1 MKKPAASAVCMLGA
15 LCASALFAASKVTEG
30 TIAMPTYPFSD
41 PDPVPCTAEKRYP
54 YFRYDGSTASAAT
67 QSWTCVTLENE
78 RVSVTMLPEIG
89 GKVWG
94 ALDKATGRE
103 FIYFNHAVKFR
114 DIAMRGPWCSG
125 GIEFNFGIMGHAPTT
140 ATPVDWAVR
149 QNPDGSASYFAS
161 ATEHVNGTTWQ
172 VEVNLPADADY
183 FLTRTTWFNG
193 ANLPGPYYH
202 WMTAAYSARGNPSLA
217 FPGTAYIGHG
227 GDAHSWN
234 LDWKGRDLSV
244 YANNAFG
251 PSKSYHVL
259 NGDNRIFAVWWPEA
273 AFGSYHYAA
282 EKYGRKIWLWAL
294 SREGGIWE
302 DLLTDT
308 DGQYV
313 ELQSGRVFNQP
324 GGTTWQTPFKHP
336 TFAPGATDIF
346 EERWGVVRD
355 AAQLVSLTSGCAY
368 VERPLQMPEDFD
380 WTSAYGLYLR
390 GQQALRERDDK
401 TGEESL
407 RACLA
412 KEPNFVPA
420 LTALAGLDARRGD
433 DAEVR
438 ALCARAL
445 AVDTYDAEANYLD
458 GFAAHA
464 QGAAEEARERLL
476 LAAYSP
482 LYRAP
487 SYVLLAKGALRKG
500 DWAAASDYAMK
511 ATQASSFNFDAW
523 LVRIVAARRRGDATA
538 ARRILRLA
546 RQVAPLFHGA
556 RFEEKLIGDSDTA
569 GFTFHVRNEFPEQTY
584 LDLADWYEDAGLLD
598 EARELYGL
606 APKNILAQVRRAY
619 LERCAGNYEAA
630 ARALEE
636 AAKLSV
642 RFAFPFRRA
651 TRAALAWAAESG
663 ASWKFRYLLAVQRA
677 AQGGTAEEVDALLSA
692 CDEADDAVVFHFRGL
707 RRTGPARRVD
717 LRRAASLED
726 GWRIGRDLARSYV
739 DEKNWNAAANTA
751 KDYLARHPGNSTL
764 GMLYVKALCG
774 QGRFDDAVK
783 FLEGMHV
790 LPSEH
795 SNDAHALWLEAWAGV
810 ARQAMAG
817 GDVAKADAALA
828 RRAEYPENLGRGKP
842 YPKDE

>member
-1 MKKPAASAVCMLGA
+1 MKTPAASAVFLLGT
-15 LCASALFAASKVTEG
+15 LCASALLAASKVTEG
-30 TIAMPTYPFSD
+30 TLALPTYPFSD
-41 PDPVPCTAEKRYP
+41 PDPVPCVEAKRYP
-54 YFRYDGSTASAAT
+54 YFRYDGSSASATT
-67 QSWTCVTLENE
+67 QSWTCVTLEND
-78 RVSVTMLPEIG
+78 RVRVTMLPQIG

-103 FIYFNHAVKFR
+103 FIYFNHVVKFR

-125 GIEFNFGIMGHAPTT
+125 GIEFNFGITGHAPTT
-140 ATPVDWAVR
+140 ATPVDWSAR

-161 ATEHVNGTTWQ
+161 ATEYVNGTTWQ
-172 VEVNLPADADY
+172 VEVNLPADADH

-202 WMTAAYSARGNPSLA
+202 WMTAAYSARGNPSFA
-217 FPGTAYIGHG
+217 FPGAAYIGHG
-227 GDAHSWN
+227 GDAHAWPV
-234 LDWKGRDLSV
+234 DGKGRDLSV
-244 YANNAFG
+244 YAHNAFG
-251 PSKSYHVL
+251 SSKSYHVL
-259 NGDNRIFAVWWPEA
+259 NGDNRVFALWWPEA

-294 SREGGIWE
+294 SRAGGIWE

-523 LVRIVAARRRGDATA
+523 LVRIVAARRRGDVAA

-677 AQGGTAEEVDALLSA
+677 AQGGTAEEVDALLSS
-692 CDEADDAVVFHFRGL
+692 CDDADDAVVFHFRGL

-726 GWRIGRDLARSYV
+726 GWRIGRDLRRPTRRRTTWRAIRATAR
-739 DEKNWNAAANTA
+739 
-751 KDYLARHPGNSTL
+751 LACST
-764 GMLYVKALCG
+764 
-774 QGRFDDAVK
+774 
-783 FLEGMHV
+783 
-790 LPSEH
+790 
-795 SNDAHALWLEAWAGV
+795 
-810 ARQAMAG
+810 
-817 GDVAKADAALA
+817 
-828 RRAEYPENLGRGKP
+828 
-842 YPKDE
+842 

>member
-1 MKKPAASAVCMLGA
+1 MKTPAASTVFLLGT
-15 LCASALFAASKVTEG
+15 LCASALLAASKVTEG
-30 TIAMPTYPFSD
+30 TLAMPTYPFSD
-41 PDPVPCTAEKRYP
+41 PDPVPCVAERRYP
-54 YFRYDGSTASAAT
+54 YFRYDGSSATAVT
-67 QSWTCVTLENE
+67 QSWTCVTLEND
-78 RVSVTMLPEIG
+78 RVRVTMLPEIG

-103 FIYFNHAVKFR
+103 FIYFNHVVKFR

-125 GIEFNFGIMGHAPTT
+125 GIEFNFGITGHAPTT
-140 ATPVDWAVR
+140 ATPVDWTVR
-149 QNPDGSASYFAS
+149 QNADGSSSYFAS
-161 ATEHVNGTTWQ
+161 ATEYVNGTTWQ
-172 VEVNLPADADY
+172 VEVNLPADADH
-183 FLTRTTWFNG
+183 FVTRTTWFNG

-217 FPGTAYIGHG
+217 FPGAAYIGHG
-227 GDAHSWN
+227 GDAHSWS

-259 NGDNRIFAVWWPEA
+259 NGDNRVFAIWWPGA

-294 SREGGIWE
+294 SRAGGIWE

-313 ELQSGRVFNQP
+313 ELQSGRVFHQP
-324 GGTTWQTPFKHP
+324 SGETWRTPFKYP

-355 AAQLVSLTSGCAY
+355 AAQLVSLTAGCAR
-368 VERPLQMPEDFD
+368 VERPLQMPEAFD
-380 WTSAYGLYLR
+380 WTTAYGLYLR
-390 GQQALRERDDK
+390 GQQALRARDDGA
-401 TGEESL
+401 GEASL
-407 RACLA
+407 RECLA
-412 KEPNFVPA
+412 KEPNFAPA
-420 LTALAGLDARRGD
+420 LTALAGLAARRGD
-433 DAEVR
+433 DARVR

-464 QGAAEEARERLL
+464 LWADEEARERLV

-487 SYVLLAKGALRKG
+487 AYVLLAKGALRKG
-500 DWAAASDYAMK
+500 DWAAASDFAMK
-511 ATQASSFNFDAW
+511 ATQSGSFNFDAW
-523 LVRIVAARRRGDATA
+523 LVRIAAARRRGDVKA
-538 ARRILRLA
+538 ARSILRLA
-546 RQVAPLFHGA
+546 RQVVPLFHGA
-556 RFEEKLIGDSDTA
+556 RFEEKLIGDSDTD
-569 GFTFHVRNEFPEQTY
+569 GFTFYVRNEFPEQTY
-584 LDLADWYEDAGLLD
+584 LDLAGWYEDAGLFD

-606 APKNILAQVRRAY
+606 APKNIVAWVRLAY
-619 LERCAGNYEAA
+619 LERNAGRYEAA
-630 ARALEE
+630 ARALEK
-636 AAKLSV
+636 AAGLSV

-651 TRAALAWAAESG
+651 TRAALAWAAASG

-677 AQGGTAEEVDALLSA
+677 AQGGKPEEVDALLAS
-692 CDEADDAVVFHFRGL
+692 CDAADDAVMFHFR
-707 RRTGPARRVD
+707 ARRAKGEARRKD
-717 LRRAASLED
+717 LRRAAELED
-726 GWRIGRDLARSYV
+726 GWRVGRDLVQSYV
-739 DEKNWNAAANTA
+739 DDKAWDDTARTA
-751 KDYLARHPGNSTL
+751 KDYLARHPGNNPL

-774 QGRFDDAVK
+774 QDRFEDAVK

-790 LPSEH
+790 LPSEN
-795 SNDAHALWLEAWAGV
+795 SNDAHALWQEAWSGV
-810 ARQAMAG
+810 ARQALAAG
-817 GDVAKADAALA
+817 NSAKADAALA

-842 YPKDE
+842 YPEDE

>member
-1 MKKPAASAVCMLGA
+1 
-15 LCASALFAASKVTEG
+15 
-30 TIAMPTYPFSD
+30 
-41 PDPVPCTAEKRYP
+41 
-54 YFRYDGSTASAAT
+54 
-67 QSWTCVTLENE
+67 
-78 RVSVTMLPEIG
+78 
-89 GKVWG
+89 VWG
-94 ALDKATGRE
+94 ALDKSTGRE

-183 FLTRTTWFNG
+183 FITRTTWFNG

-217 FPGTAYIGHG
+217 FPGTAYVGHD
-227 GDAHSWN
+227 GDAHAWHV
-234 LDWKGRDLSV
+234 DAKGRDLSV

-251 PSKSYHVL
+251 RSKSYHVL

-302 DLLTDT
+302 DLLTDA

-313 ELQSGRVFNQP
+313 ELQSGRAFNQP
-324 GGTTWQTPFKHP
+324 RGDTWRTPFKHP

-355 AAQLVSLTSGCAY
+355 AAQLASLTAGCVH
-368 VERPLQMPEDFD
+368 VERPLAMPKGFD

-390 GQQALRERDDK
+390 GQQALRERDDR
-401 TGEESL
+401 TGEAAL
-407 RACLA
+407 RECLV

-433 DAEVR
+433 DAETR
-438 ALCARAL
+438 ELCDSAL

-464 QGAAEEARERLL
+464 QGADEEARERLL

-487 SYVLLAKGALRKG
+487 AYVLLAKGALRKG
-500 DWAAASDYAMK
+500 DWAAAGDFAMK

-523 LVRIVAARRRGDATA
+523 LVRIIAARRRGDAAA
-538 ARRILRLA
+538 ARRVLRLA

-556 RFEEKLIGDSDTA
+556 RFEEKLIGDSDTD
-569 GFTFHVRNEFPEQTY
+569 GFTSHVRNEFPEQTY

-606 APKNILAQVRRAY
+606 APKNILAHVRRAY
-619 LERCAGNYEAA
+619 LEHGAGDDAAA
-630 ARALEE
+630 ARALEK
-636 AAKLSV
+636 AAELSV
-642 RFAFPFRRA
+642 RFAFPFRRS
-651 TRAALAWAAESG
+651 TRAALTWAAAANG
-663 ASWKFRYLLAVQRA
+663 SWKFRYLLAVQRA
-677 AQGGTAEEVDALLSA
+677 AQGGGADEVDALLSS
-692 CDEADDAVVFHFRGL
+692 CDDADDAVLFHYRAL
-707 RRTGPARRVD
+707 RRTGEACRAD
-717 LRRAASLED
+717 LRRAAALED
-726 GWRIGRDLARSYV
+726 GWRVGRDLARSYI
-739 DEKNWNAAANTA
+739 DEKDWDAAAGTA
-751 KDYLARHPGNSTL
+751 SDYLARHPGNSPL

-774 QGRFDDAVK
+774 QGRFDDAVA

-795 SNDAHALWLEAWAGV
+795 SNDAHALWQEAWAGV
-810 ARQAMAG
+810 ARQALAA
-817 GDVAKADAALA
+817 GDVAKADAALV

>member
-1 MKKPAASAVCMLGA
+1 M
-15 LCASALFAASKVTEG
+15 
-30 TIAMPTYPFSD
+30 
-41 PDPVPCTAEKRYP
+41 
-54 YFRYDGSTASAAT
+54 
-67 QSWTCVTLENE
+67 
-78 RVSVTMLPEIG
+78 
-89 GKVWG
+89 
-94 ALDKATGRE
+94 
-103 FIYFNHAVKFR
+103 
-114 DIAMRGPWCSG
+114 
-125 GIEFNFGIMGHAPTT
+125 
-140 ATPVDWAVR
+140 
-149 QNPDGSASYFAS
+149 
-161 ATEHVNGTTWQ
+161 
-172 VEVNLPADADY
+172 
-183 FLTRTTWFNG
+183 
-193 ANLPGPYYH
+193 
-202 WMTAAYSARGNPSLA
+202 
-217 FPGTAYIGHG
+217 
-227 GDAHSWN
+227 
-234 LDWKGRDLSV
+234 
-244 YANNAFG
+244 
-251 PSKSYHVL
+251 
-259 NGDNRIFAVWWPEA
+259 
-273 AFGSYHYAA
+273 
-282 EKYGRKIWLWAL
+282 
-294 SREGGIWE
+294 
-302 DLLTDT
+302 
-308 DGQYV
+308 
-313 ELQSGRVFNQP
+313 
-324 GGTTWQTPFKHP
+324 
-336 TFAPGATDIF
+336 
-346 EERWGVVRD
+346 
-355 AAQLVSLTSGCAY
+355 
-368 VERPLQMPEDFD
+368 
-380 WTSAYGLYLR
+380 
-390 GQQALRERDDK
+390 
-401 TGEESL
+401 
-407 RACLA
+407 
-412 KEPNFVPA
+412 
-420 LTALAGLDARRGD
+420 
-433 DAEVR
+433 
-438 ALCARAL
+438 
-445 AVDTYDAEANYLD
+445 DTYDAEANYLD

-677 AQGGTAEEVDALLSA
+677 AQGGTDEEVNALLAA
-692 CDEADDAVVFHFRGL
+692 CDDADDAVVFHFRGL

>member
-1 MKKPAASAVCMLGA
+1 MKQSAASAVFMLWA
-15 LCASALFAASKVTEG
+15 LCASALLAASKVSEG
-30 TIAMPTYPFSD
+30 TLAMPTYPFSD
-41 PDPVPCTAEKRYP
+41 PDPVPCVAEKRYP
-54 YFRYDGSTASAAT
+54 YFRYDGSTASADT
-67 QSWTCVTLENE
+67 QSWTCVTLEND

-125 GIEFNFGIMGHAPTT
+125 GIEFNFGIMGHSPTT

-172 VEVNLPADADY
+172 VEVNLPADTDY

-227 GDAHSWN
+227 GDAHPWHV
-234 LDWKGRDLSV
+234 DAKGRDLSV

-324 GGTTWQTPFKHP
+324 GGTTWRTPFKHP

-355 AAQLVSLTSGCAY
+355 AAQLASLTVDCVR
-368 VERPLQMPEDFD
+368 VERPLKMPENFD

-390 GQQALRERDDK
+390 GQQALRERDDR
-401 TGEESL
+401 TGEASL
-407 RACLA
+407 RECLA
-412 KEPNFVPA
+412 KEPNFAPA
-420 LTALAGLDARRGD
+420 LTALAGLAARRGD
-433 DAEVR
+433 YAEMR

-464 QGAAEEARERLL
+464 QGADDEARERLL

-487 SYVLLAKGALRKG
+487 AYVLLAKGALRKG
-500 DWAAASDYAMK
+500 DWAAASDYAK
-511 ATQASSFNFDAW
+511 EATQASSFNFDAW
-523 LVRIVAARRRGDATA
+523 LVRIIAARRRGDAA
-538 ARRILRLA
+538 SARRVLRLA

-556 RFEEKLIGDSDTA
+556 RFEEKLVGDSDED
-569 GFTFHVRNEFPEQTY
+569 GFKFHVRNEFPEQTY

-619 LERCAGNYEAA
+619 LERCAGNYKAA
-630 ARALEE
+630 ARALEG
-636 AAKLSV
+636 AAGLSV

-677 AQGGTAEEVDALLSA
+677 AQGGTDEEVNALLAA
-692 CDEADDAVVFHFRGL
+692 CDDADDAVLFHFRAQRGK
-707 RRTGPARRVD
+707 GAARRAD
-717 LRRAASLED
+717 LRRAAALED
-726 GWRIGRDLARSYV
+726 GWRIGRDLTQSYI
-739 DEKNWNAAANTA
+739 DEKAWDAAAYTA
-751 KDYLARHPGNSTL
+751 KEYLERHPGNSPL

-774 QGRFDDAVK
+774 LKQFDDAVA

-795 SNDAHALWLEAWAGV
+795 SNDAHALWQEAWAGV
-810 ARQAMAG
+810 ARQALAA
-817 GDVAKADAALA
+817 GDVVKADAALV

>member
-1 MKKPAASAVCMLGA
+1 MKQSAASAVFMLWA
-15 LCASALFAASKVTEG
+15 LCASALHAASKVSEG
-30 TIAMPTYPFSD
+30 SLAMPTYPFSD
-41 PDPVPCTAEKRYP
+41 PDPVPCVTEKRYP
-54 YFRYDGSTASAAT
+54 YFRYDGSTASADT
-67 QSWTCVTLENE
+67 QSWASVTLEND

-161 ATEHVNGTTWQ
+161 ATEYVNGTTWQ

-217 FPGTAYIGHG
+217 FPGTAYVGHG
-227 GDAHSWN
+227 GDAHSWHV
-234 LDWKGRDLSV
+234 DWKGRDLSV

-259 NGDNRIFAVWWPEA
+259 NGDNRVFAVWWPGA

-336 TFAPGATDIF
+336 TFAPGATDMF

-355 AAQLVSLTSGCAY
+355 AAQLVSLTSGCAC
-368 VERPLQMPEDFD
+368 VERPLQMPEAFD
-380 WTSAYGLYLR
+380 WTTAYGLYLR

-692 CDEADDAVVFHFRGL
+692 CDDADDAVVFHFRGL

-751 KDYLARHPGNSTL
+751 KDYLARHPGNSPL

>member
-1 MKKPAASAVCMLGA
+1 MKKPAAFAVCMLGA
-15 LCASALFAASKVTEG
+15 LCAHSLFAASKVTEG
-30 TIAMPTYPFSD
+30 AIAMPTYPFSD
-41 PDPVPCTAEKRYP
+41 PDPVPCVAERRYP
-54 YFRYDGSTASAAT
+54 YFRYDGSSASATT
-67 QSWTCVTLENE
+67 QSWTCVTLEND

-103 FIYFNHAVKFR
+103 FIYFNHVIKFR

-227 GDAHSWN
+227 GDAHPWHV
-234 LDWKGRDLSV
+234 DAKGRDLSV
-244 YANNAFG
+244 YENNAFG

-273 AFGSYHYAA
+273 AFGSYHFAA

-302 DLLTDT
+302 DLLTDA

-355 AAQLVSLTSGCAY
+355 AAQLASLTSDCVQ
-368 VERPLQMPEDFD
+368 VERPLKMPEDFD
-380 WTSAYGLYLR
+380 WNSAYGLYLR
-390 GQQALRERDDK
+390 GQQALRERDDR
-401 TGEESL
+401 TGEASL
-407 RACLA
+407 RECLA

-420 LTALAGLDARRGD
+420 LTVLAGLAARRGD

-438 ALCARAL
+438 KLCARAL

-464 QGAAEEARERLL
+464 QGADGEARERLL

-487 SYVLLAKGALRKG
+487 AYVLLAKGALRKG
-500 DWAAASDYAMK
+500 DWVAANDYAMK

-523 LVRIVAARRRGDATA
+523 LVRIIAARRRGDAAA
-538 ARRILRLA
+538 ARRVLRLA

-556 RFEEKLIGDSDTA
+556 RFEEKLVGDCDAA
-569 GFTFHVRNEFPEQTY
+569 GFKSHVRNEFPEQTY

-598 EARELYGL
+598 EARELYGF
-606 APKNILAQVRRAY
+606 APTNIIAQVRRAY
-619 LERCAGNYEAA
+619 LERCAGNYEEA
-630 ARALEE
+630 ARALEV
-636 AAKLSV
+636 AAGLSV
-642 RFAFPFRRA
+642 RFAFPFRRS
-651 TRAALAWAAESG
+651 TRAALAWAAASK
-663 ASWKFRYLLAVQRA
+663 ASWKFSYLLAVQRA
-677 AQGGTAEEVDALLSA
+677 AQGGKAEEVDALLSA
-692 CDEADDAVVFHFRGL
+692 CDDADDAVAFHFRAQRSEGAM
-707 RRTGPARRVD
+707 RRAD
-717 LRRAASLED
+717 LRRAAAIED
-726 GWRIGRDLARSYV
+726 GWRIGRDLVRSYA
-739 DEKNWNAAANTA
+739 DEKNWDAAANTA
-751 KDYLARHPGNSTL
+751 KDYLARHPGNSPL

-774 QGRFDDAVK
+774 LSRFDDAVK

-810 ARQAMAG
+810 ARQALAA
-817 GDVAKADAALA
+817 GDVAKADAALV

>member
-1 MKKPAASAVCMLGA
+1 MKKPAASAVCLFGA
-15 LCASALFAASKVTEG
+15 LCASNLLAASKVTEG
-30 TIAMPTYPFSD
+30 TLALPTYPFSD
-41 PDPVPCTAEKRYP
+41 PDPVPCVAERRYP
-54 YFRYDGSTASAAT
+54 YFRYDGSSATSAT
-67 QSWTCVTLENE
+67 QSWTCVTLEND
-78 RVSVTMLPEIG
+78 RVVVTMLPQIG

-94 ALDKATGRE
+94 ALDKATGRV

-125 GIEFNFGIMGHAPTT
+125 GIEFNFGIIGHSPNT

-149 QNPDGSASYFAS
+149 QNQDGSASYFAS
-161 ATEHVNGTTWQ
+161 ATEYVNGTTWQ
-172 VEVNLPADADY
+172 VEVNLPPDADY

-217 FPGTAYIGHG
+217 FPGSAYIGHG
-227 GDAHSWN
+227 GDAHSWHV
-234 LDWKGRDLSV
+234 DWKGRDLSV

-251 PSKSYHVL
+251 RSKSYHVL
-259 NGDNRIFAVWWPEA
+259 NGDNRIFALWWPEA

-302 DLLTDT
+302 DLLTDS

-324 GGTTWQTPFKHP
+324 NGDSWKTPFKHP
-336 TFAPGATDIF
+336 TFAPGATDMF

-355 AAQLVSLTSGCAY
+355 ASQLVSLTSGCAC
-368 VERPLQMPEDFD
+368 VERPLQMPDDFD
-380 WTSAYGLYLR
+380 WTTAYGLYLR
-390 GQQALRERDDK
+390 GQQALRTRDDK

-407 RACLA
+407 RECLA
-412 KEPNFVPA
+412 KEPAFVPA
-420 LTALAGLDARRGD
+420 LNTLAGLAARRGGY
-433 DAEVR
+433 AEVR
-438 ALCARAL
+438 ELCARAL

-464 QGAAEEARERLL
+464 QGADEEARERLL

-482 LYRAP
+482 LYRA
-487 SYVLLAKGALRKG
+487 SAYVLLAKGSLRKG

-511 ATQASSFNFDAW
+511 ATQAGSFNFDAW
-523 LVRIVAARRRGDATA
+523 LVRVIAARRRGDVKA
-538 ARRILRLA
+538 ARSILRLA
-546 RQVAPLFHGA
+546 RQVVPLFHGA
-556 RFEEKLIGDSDTA
+556 RFEEKLIGDLDEDV
-569 GFTFHVRNEFPEQTY
+569 FKFLVRNEFPDQTY
-584 LDLADWYEDAGLLD
+584 IGLADWYEDAGLLD

-606 APKNILAQVRRAY
+606 APKSIIARVRLAY
-619 LERCAGNYEAA
+619 LERNAGKYEAA

-636 AAKLSV
+636 ATRLSV
-642 RFAFPFRRA
+642 RFAFPFRRS

-677 AQGGTAEEVDALLSA
+677 AQGGSAQEVDALLSR
-692 CDEADDAVVFHFRGL
+692 CDDADDAVLFHFRAM
-707 RRTGPARRVD
+707 RRKGAERRVD
-717 LRRAASLED
+717 LRRAAELED

-739 DEKNWNAAANTA
+739 DEKYWEDAARTA
-751 KDYLARHPGNSTL
+751 ESYLARHPGNSPL
-764 GMLYVKALCG
+764 GMLYVKSLCG
-774 QGRFDDAVK
+774 LKRFEDAVK
-783 FLEGMHV
+783 FLEGMRV
-790 LPSEH
+790 LPSEN
-795 SNDAHALWLEAWAGV
+795 SNDAHALWQEAWAGM
-810 ARQAMAG
+810 ARQALAAG
-817 GDVAKADAALA
+817 DAAKADAALV

>member
-30 TIAMPTYPFSD
+30 RIAMPTYPFSD

-161 ATEHVNGTTWQ
+161 ATEHVNGTSWQ

-227 GDAHSWN
+227 GDAHSWHV
-234 LDWKGRDLSV
+234 DWKGRDLSV
-244 YANNAFG
+244 YGNNAFG

-324 GGTTWQTPFKHP
+324 RGDTWRTPFKHP

-355 AAQLVSLTSGCAY
+355 AAQLASLTADCVR
-368 VERPLQMPEDFD
+368 VERPLKMPEDFD
-380 WTSAYGLYLR
+380 WTSSYGLYLR
-390 GQQALRERDDK
+390 GQQALRERDDR
-401 TGEESL
+401 TGEALL
-407 RACLA
+407 RVCLA
-412 KEPNFVPA
+412 KEPNFAPA
-420 LTALAGLDARRGD
+420 LTALAGLAARRGD

-438 ALCARAL
+438 SLCARAL
-445 AVDTYDAEANYLD
+445 AVDTYDADANYLD

-464 QGAAEEARERLL
+464 QR
-476 LAAYSP
+476 
-482 LYRAP
+482 
-487 SYVLLAKGALRKG
+487 
-500 DWAAASDYAMK
+500 SD
-511 ATQASSFNFDAW
+511 
-523 LVRIVAARRRGDATA
+523 
-538 ARRILRLA
+538 
-546 RQVAPLFHGA
+546 
-556 RFEEKLIGDSDTA
+556 
-569 GFTFHVRNEFPEQTY
+569 
-584 LDLADWYEDAGLLD
+584 D
-598 EARELYGL
+598 EAR
-606 APKNILAQVRRAY
+606 
-619 LERCAGNYEAA
+619 
-630 ARALEE
+630 
-636 AAKLSV
+636 
-642 RFAFPFRRA
+642 
-651 TRAALAWAAESG
+651 
-663 ASWKFRYLLAVQRA
+663 
-677 AQGGTAEEVDALLSA
+677 
-692 CDEADDAVVFHFRGL
+692 
-707 RRTGPARRVD
+707 
-717 LRRAASLED
+717 
-726 GWRIGRDLARSYV
+726 
-739 DEKNWNAAANTA
+739 
-751 KDYLARHPGNSTL
+751 
-764 GMLYVKALCG
+764 
-774 QGRFDDAVK
+774 
-783 FLEGMHV
+783 
-790 LPSEH
+790 
-795 SNDAHALWLEAWAGV
+795 
-810 ARQAMAG
+810 
-817 GDVAKADAALA
+817 
-828 RRAEYPENLGRGKP
+828 
-842 YPKDE
+842 